1 MERSVQS
8 TMSPI
13 LSAPMTR
20 ARVAAPAR
28 IVWSA
33 VARAWV
39 NPEQTTLMSMT
50 AGDRMPS
57 RAATLA
63 DMLGERCSAV
73 EVATR
78 TRSMSEACIPA
89 AASALAAAC
98 AAISSTGS
106 SGPPTCRVL
115 MPTRLVIHSSLVS
128 TMPARSWLV
137 STLAGW

>member
-8 TMSPI
+8 AMSAI
-13 LSAPMTR
+13 LSAPMTS

-28 IVWSA
+28 IAWSA
-33 VARAWV
+33 VASACV
-39 NPEQTTLMSMT
+39 KPEQTTLMSMT
-50 AGDRMPS
+50 AGEPMPS
-57 RAATLA
+57 RAATRA
-63 DMLGERCSAV
+63 AMLGDRSMAV

-78 TRSMSEACIPA
+78 TRSMSEAPRPA
-89 AASALAAAC
+89 VASALAPAC

-106 SGPPTCRVL
+106 SGPPTWRVL

-128 TMPARSWLV
+128 TIAARSSLV